1 MRTLVLLLVLANLSF
16 FGYTR
21 LDAARD
27 GEAARMSEQVQAD
40 KIKLLTPQ
48 QVAALG
54 PAKVAALADV
64 CLEWGPLAEAD
75 RARALSELEPLQ
87 LGKLLTQRR
96 SETNNAFW
104 VYLPSVPNRA
114 DAERRATDA
123 KAKGFTDVS
132 VVETPTQRFAV
143 SLGAFP
149 SEDAANARLAQV
161 IAQGAA
167 NARMGPRQQLI
178 VHTTLVVRD
187 PPSAVV
193 ARVRDLVPSY
203 AGSDARV
210 GNCEKT

>member
-27 GEAARMSEQVQAD
+27 GEASHLAAQVQAD
-40 KIKLLTPQ
+40 KIKLLTSQ

-64 CLEWGPLAEAD
+64 CLEWGPLSDAD
-75 RARALSELEPLQ
+75 RARALSELESFQ

-96 SETNNAFW
+96 SETSNAFW

-114 DAERRATDA
+114 DADRRAADA
-123 KAKGFTDVS
+123 KAKGLGEAA
-132 VVETPTQRFAV
+132 VVETSPQRYAV
-143 SLGAFP
+143 SLGSYP
-149 SEDAANARLAQV
+149 TEEAARTRLGQAL
-161 IAQGAA
+161 AQGAA
-167 NARMGPRQQLI
+167 SARVGPRQQVI

-187 PPSAVV
+187 PQAPLIAK
-193 ARVRDLVPSY
+193 VRDLAPQYS
-203 AGSDARV
+203 GSDAKV
-210 GNCEKT
+210 GNCERT